1 MDTAQTTTGF
11 NISVPEEVQKAF
23 AESSQYFPTAL
34 QQFQFFDKY
43 SRFDYKQSRRETWM
57 ETVDRSV
64 NFLKEISDNK
74 LPDKDYDKIRDFV
87 LNMKATP
94 SMRLLAMAGD
104 AAKRNNI
111 CIYNCSYLPVDSID
125 SWVEALLISMCG
137 CGVGFSVERRNVDQL
152 PEVKEQVGTILGFV
166 VDDSTEGWMDALRT
180 GLTQWFNGEDISF
193 DYSGIRPAGTPLM
206 IKGGRASGPDPLRK
220 LLDFARKVILGA
232 QGRKLTTLEAHDIMC
247 EVGSCAVS
255 GGVRRTA
262 MISLFDFDDEL
273 MRHAKD
279 PGFEK
284 KNDQRWNANNS
295 VVWPENISQIQIARQ
310 MVDMME
316 ANNGEPGI
324 FSRVNANRLKPERR
338 ANADFG
344 TNPCGEINLRPFEFC
359 NLTIAIAR
367 PDDTFETLRDKV
379 EVATIIGTIQ
389 SMATKFPGLREKWV
403 KNCEEERLLG
413 VDITGQLDCP
423 VVQDP
428 DVMSRLK
435 QVAIET
441 NRIYA
446 KRLGIPQSAS
456 VTCVKPS
463 GNSSQLFN
471 CASGLHARYY
481 PYYIRNVRVSTHSP
495 VYKVLRDA
503 GVPLSPENNSDPDN
517 VLTWVASFPVAS
529 PDPKKTAKGRGAIEQ
544 CEYWL
549 MNKKHWTEH
558 NPSVTISYRPNEV
571 ADLIKWVIDHKD
583 YIGGMSFLPLYEAN
597 YAQLPYLEITKEEY
611 EEKIAKFPK
620 VDFSRVTLYEHTDL
634 TTAAHELA
642 CLSGACDIDFSGQP
656 QSNSSV

>member
-1 MDTAQTTTGF
+1 MDTNTAST
-11 NISVPEEVQKAF
+11 IVPEEIKKAF
-23 AESSQYFPTAL
+23 DESSKYFPTPL

-43 SRFDYKQSRRETWM
+43 SRFNYKNMRRETWV

-64 NFLKEISDNK
+64 DFLKEISDNK
-74 LPDKDYDKIRDFV
+74 LPEKDYEKIREFI
-87 LNMKATP
+87 LEMKATP

-125 SWVEALLISMCG
+125 SWVEAMLISMCG
-137 CGVGFSVERRNVDQL
+137 CGVGFSVEKRNVEQL
-152 PEVKEQVGTILGFV
+152 PEVKVQGSQQDDGKPV
-166 VDDSTEGWMDALRT
+166 VFLHKVEDTTEGWMAAFRL
-180 GLTQWFNGEDISF
+180 GLTAWFEGEDVEF
-193 DYSGIRPAGTPLM
+193 DYSAIRPAGAPLLT
-206 IKGGRASGPDPLRK
+206 KGGKASGPDPLMK
-220 LLDFARKVILGA
+220 LMDFARKTIKNA
-232 QGRKLTTLEAHDIMC
+232 AGRKLTPLEAHDIMC

-262 MISLFDFDDEL
+262 MISLFDYDDQE

-279 PGFEK
+279 GEFWK

-295 VVWPENISQIQIARQ
+295 VVWPEDITQTQIVRQ
-310 MVDMME
+310 MVDMIE
-316 ANNGEPGI
+316 SNNGEPGI

-338 ANADFG
+338 SKADFG

-367 PDDTFETLRDKV
+367 PDDTFESLRDKV

-389 SMATKFPGLREKWV
+389 SMATNFPGLREQWK

-435 QVAIET
+435 QIAIET

-481 PYYIRNVRVSTHSP
+481 PYYVRNVRVSAHSP

-503 GVPLSPENNSDPDN
+503 GVPLNPENNSDPN
-517 VLTWVASFPVAS
+517 NIITWVASFPVKS
-529 PDPKKTAKGRGAIEQ
+529 PDPNRTAKGRGAIEQ

-571 ADLIKWVIDHKD
+571 ADLIKWVVDHKD
-583 YIGGMSFLPLYEAN
+583 YIGGMSFLPLFEAN
-597 YAQLPYLEITKEEY
+597 YAQLPYIEISKEEY
-611 EEKIAKFPK
+611 EEKAASFPEI
-620 VDFSRVTLYEHTDL
+620 DFSRIFLYEDEDL
-634 TTAAHELA
+634 TTAAQELA
-642 CLSGACDIDFSGQP
+642 CMSGACEIEFNLPTSK
-656 QSNSSV
+656 